1 VQKKREQ
8 NKRDGEIIEADFGG
22 AIGFSRIGI
31 YSPRFSRSFCN
42 TITDPHV
49 EGRRWG
55 KEGGVEEKRRRGRV
69 GRRENRGGRQWE
81 GRCRRRPSYDLL
93 GFLKCFAAFKIHY
106 FLFNTF
112 LSR

>member
-49 EGRRWG
+49 EGRR
-55 KEGGVEEKRRRGRV
+55 
-69 GRRENRGGRQWE
+69 
-81 GRCRRRPSYDLL
+81 
-93 GFLKCFAAFKIHY
+93 
-106 FLFNTF
+106 
-112 LSR
+112 